1 MRSAAIDSLFTVK
14 AVHNDGLHHAIH
26 TRGLNLSRF
35 TMNVAPIQLRS
46 LWRLR
51 TERVTEIIDRLP
63 AAVFAVIPFIFFVV
77 MAVGL
82 VRWYT
87 PVPFWDMWD
96 AYLAAYIDY
105 LDGNWRALFVQT
117 NEHRIWFLDVLFYL
131 DLTFFGGRSLLLV
144 PFNGLLAVLTWAAL
158 AAVAR
163 HLLKDRPGL
172 WPVTALALGPLCFSW
187 LQEQNL
193 SWGFQSQFF
202 VAYLFPLAA
211 FACLAMSFR
220 PRGRAGSGGGERD
233 PRWAGIRG
241 LLRSFP
247 GWRRGDRIGSTAAG
261 TLAML
266 QGVAALMKMT
276 YAVASFP
283 VVILTDVARFA
294 RYRAPPVLTPLYLTA
309 YLAAYLAAGQELS
322 VLWAYLSAASEIS
335 GGYSEAMV
343 EYAPIGEVAA
353 FVFIAFAATAM
364 IAHREV
370 ARNLRQTMDAALA
383 MAVFG
388 LLAFLAAKAG
398 FVRHDIGHAVIA
410 WAALALLTVTYLGD
424 AVSRSAIRHRMG
436 FAVLTLASLVYFS
449 GAHLALIGRSEHADA
464 VAMAEDTLNVLRD
477 DVAAVARF
485 TFGGHYSQLMREWP
499 EFLKSIRDS
508 HPLPP
513 FTGTADIAGGD
524 QAILLAHEA
533 DYRPRPVFQTYSV
546 YTPGL
551 IARNRDFLRSD
562 RAPQT
567 FLFKI
572 APIDGRFPALEEGAL
587 WPDLLRLYDAAPVAH
602 GYTALTRR
610 AVPREVSLEPIHE
623 TRVSF
628 GQAVDISQWNDAVLW
643 LELDLEPSWLGRL
656 RNLLF
661 KPPLV
666 EIVTTLDDGRTLTHR
681 LVPGMAHTG
690 FVLSPFVD
698 TTERFVDLKSAAGP
712 RVVSVAFGPAKL
724 DGTYYRGGIAFR
736 LKRLRIGEP

>member
-1 MRSAAIDSLFTVK
+1 MQTDAVK
-14 AVHNDGLHHAIH
+14 LARLG
-26 TRGLNLSRF
+26 RG
-35 TMNVAPIQLRS
+35 AG
-46 LWRLR
+46 
-51 TERVTEIIDRLP
+51 
-63 AAVFAVIPFIFFVV
+63 VV
-77 MAVGL
+77 L
-82 VRWYT
+82 
-87 PVPFWDMWD
+87 
-96 AYLAAYIDY
+96 LC
-105 LDGNWRALFVQT
+105 
-117 NEHRIWFLDVLFYL
+117 
-131 DLTFFGGRSLLLV
+131 LLLF
-144 PFNGLLAVLTWAAL
+144 PPWRPAMPSAGLDPAWFMVIGHALTHGWQFGRDVIFTYGPLGALAPPAFFPGLFLISIAYWLAFYAALGGALLILYRAGHVIWWIPLFAAL
-158 AAVAR
+158 ALVGVSAIQDGRVFA
-163 HLLKDRPGL
+163 
-172 WPVTALALGPLCFSW
+172 ACF
-187 LQEQNL
+187 
-193 SWGFQSQFF
+193 
-202 VAYLFPLAA
+202 VLFLV
-211 FACLAMSFR
+211 
-220 PRGRAGSGGGERD
+220 G
-233 PRWAGIRG
+233 
-241 LLRSFP
+241 
-247 GWRRGDRIGSTAAG
+247 RRGGRIGTTAAA

-266 QGVAALMKMT
+266 QGIAALMKMT
-276 YAVASFP
+276 YAAASFP
-283 VVILTDVARFA
+283 AVILTDVARFA

-322 VLWAYLSAASEIS
+322 GLWTYLAAASEIS
-335 GGYSEAMV
+335 SGYSEAMV

-353 FVFIAFAATAM
+353 FMFIAFAATAM
-364 IAHREV
+364 IAHREA

-424 AVSRSAIRHRMG
+424 AVSRGAIPHRMG

-449 GAHLALIGRSEHADA
+449 GAHLALIGRSEHGGAA
-464 VAMAEDTLNVLRD
+464 AMAEDTLNVMRD

-499 EFLKSIRDS
+499 EFLKSIRES

-551 IARNRDFLRSD
+551 IARNRDFLRSE

-572 APIDGRFPALEEGAL
+572 APINGRFPALEEGAL
-587 WPDLLRLYDAAPVAH
+587 WPDLLRLYDAAPVEH

-666 EIVTTLDDGRTLTHR
+666 EIVTTFDDGRTLTHR

-698 TTERFVDLKSAAGP
+698 TTERFVDLKSAASP
-712 RVVSVAFGPAKL
+712 RVASVAVGPAKL
-724 DGTYYRGGIAFR
+724 DGTYYRGGIAVR